1 MILENPADSEKLTF
15 YDYSIPF
22 FVFSTAGAPVI
33 IKGIHSSPVHIL
45 LRSGATSSF
54 DGIFHID
61 DNADVLLL
69 ICFKKKY
76 CLCAMGLSTTCFVF
90 LILYY

>member
-54 DGIFHID
+54 DGIF
-61 DNADVLLL
+61 LLWNVEN
-69 ICFKKKY
+69 KETQQK
-76 CLCAMGLSTTCFVF
+76 TT
-90 LILYY
+90 